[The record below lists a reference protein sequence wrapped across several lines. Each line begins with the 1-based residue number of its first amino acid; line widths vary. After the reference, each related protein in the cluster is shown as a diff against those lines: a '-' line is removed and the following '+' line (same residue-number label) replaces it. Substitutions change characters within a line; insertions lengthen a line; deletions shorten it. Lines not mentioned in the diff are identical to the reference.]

1 MRWRIEPERYALA
14 GYAAPPDA
22 DDLALLDASGSGQIV
37 REGGETTL
45 LVPMTRLPELE
56 RRRPEARCERD
67 LLWVRFEQAMDW
79 ELVGF
84 LALVTG
90 ELARVGVPV
99 GAVCGYSRDHLFVAS
114 RYESE
119 VRAVLLELFPE
130 SSSEPG

>member
-1 MRWRIEPERYALA
+1 MRWRIEGERYALA
-14 GYAAPPDA
+14 GCAEPPRA
-22 DDLALLDASGSGQIV
+22 EDLALLDGTGSGQIV

-45 LVPMTRLPELE
+45 LVPMSRLPEVE
-56 RRRPEARCERD
+56 RRHPAARVERD
-67 LLWVRFEQAMDW
+67 LLWVRFELAMEW

-119 VRAVLLELFPE
+119 VRAVLADLFPE